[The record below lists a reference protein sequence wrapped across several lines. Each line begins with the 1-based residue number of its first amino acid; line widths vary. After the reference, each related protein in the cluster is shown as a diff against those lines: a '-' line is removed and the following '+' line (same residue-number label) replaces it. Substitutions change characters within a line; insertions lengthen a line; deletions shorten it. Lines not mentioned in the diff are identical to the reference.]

1 MQALALARRGFQ
13 VTVLEKDASFLA
25 RRQGFG
31 LTLQQGGAALSRLGV
46 QQAVAEAS
54 SWSASHFVFDNF
66 GAIVAFWGPTWWK
79 RAKELAE
86 RESVARGRG
95 DGDSEKELV
104 EGGSGAV
111 NKEEAETEKWRKLA
125 GHNLH
130 IPRQTLREILLKAL
144 LQVGKQKRRCL
155 CVCSCV
161 CVFVCL
167 RLHSFVELGGQ
178 VPEALVA
185 RATKSGLI
193 VSVLVLPA
201 ITPAQLSLD
210 VSAHSPVFGHI
221 CMWS

>member
-46 QQAVAEAS
+46 QRAVAEAS

-86 RESVARGRG
+86 RESVAQGRG

-111 NKEEAETEKWRKLA
+111 NKEEAETEEWRKLA

-130 IPRQTLREILLKAL
+130 IPRQTLREILLQAL
-144 LQVGKQKRRCL
+144 LQVGKQKRKCLCACACL
-155 CVCSCV
+155 CVC
-161 CVFVCL
+161 F
-167 RLHSFVELGGQ
+167 HSFVESGSQ
-178 VPEALVA
+178 VPKALIA

-193 VSVLVLPA
+193 ISVLVLPA

-210 VSAHSPVFGHI
+210 S
-221 CMWS
+221 

>member
-66 GAIVAFWGPTWWK
+66 GGIVAFWGPTWWK

-104 EGGSGAV
+104 EGGSGEV
-111 NKEEAETEKWRKLA
+111 NKEDAETEKWRKLA

-167 RLHSFVELGGQ
+167 CLHSFVELGSQ

-210 VSAHSPVFGHI
+210 S
-221 CMWS
+221 